1 VKNAAAGAVLALV
14 VALAFWPVVSGERSF
29 LQMDLRYE
37 HVPIWHVVQKALSN
51 GESPFWIDG
60 QYCGNPLLF
69 TQEAPLFYPLTV
81 PLLLTEA
88 PAHRLSDLFSLFHF
102 WLAGWAAYLLLRDL
116 GNDSWSALFGGVA
129 WMICARMVQSA
140 IWPNAVAAAAL
151 LPIVLLGIFRIA
163 RGHRRSGI
171 VLTAISGGLCVLTA
185 RPQVIV
191 GAVPLLVAAVSTA
204 IILSERKWRVLGD
217 LAIAAVL
224 AALLGAPSVV
234 PAAVLRPETS
244 RAEGLARSS
253 RDLSPL
259 AAGGDLDQVFLP
271 VDGPGRWPEAAAYPG
286 VLVAFLVAAGVVLT
300 LRRRNDFPHAL
311 FAGLLAGGLV
321 GLLFAF
327 GERGPFGL
335 IADFPLIRGFRIPAR
350 YLTSWSLALA
360 IGSAVVLSR
369 LVRDSRRPR
378 AIAAACLVGLSFDLI
393 LHARQA
399 APSAPSSLYSTEPDL
414 GPALRRMLTADEV
427 GFPRRLWS
435 FVFPPFVW
443 SYPDSEKPIVAKKFE
458 PFYGAFGMSWGF
470 ESVAGNGPSPRRWK
484 LLFARR
490 SARLARLAGV
500 GALVLPSEGWAAPT
514 IGSPQPMVLQRF
526 SGLPRAIVV
535 PEAVVVEPSRAIAA
549 TLDESLDLQSTAVLE
564 EGSPLARDPRWDSEK
579 PSVRLLSRAPGRLS
593 LKALLPGDGVLV
605 VFNSYEKGWRAEV
618 DGAALRVLPADGAFQ
633 GMRLPAG
640 EHAVELRYRPPGLPA
655 GVAVGIL
662 GILGVILA
670 AARIR
675 DA

>member
-37 HVPIWHVVQKALSN
+37 HVPIWHVVQKALES

-360 IGSAVVLSR
+360 IGSAIVLSR

-484 LLFARR
+484 LLFAQP

-500 GALVLPSEGWAAPT
+500 GALVLPGQRPATLQTAP
-514 IGSPQPMVLQRF
+514 SPILVQRF
-526 SGLPRAIVV
+526 SGFPRAIVV

-579 PSVRLLSRAPGRLS
+579 PSVRLVSRAPGRLS
-593 LKALLPGDGVLV
+593 LKALLPGDGVLI

-618 DGAALRVLPADGAFQ
+618 NGAALPVLPADGAFQ